1 MNFFKRVLSTLLI
14 FILIFTLNIFEA
26 KSFTLNNSDKKSS
39 QIYKYIPT
47 NNEILFYSNY
57 KNNEINKFIKRKF
70 TDKEV
75 KKINKIK
82 EGLISLLGLDL
93 KDNLNDIYDDEF
105 ILSTFKISNKKR
117 DILIILKV
125 KNIVDFNKMLNTDN
139 NNYKSNK
146 IIKILKPNTL
156 NLVTHFI
163 ETKDNYIIFA
173 SNKNLI
179 YDSLKGLYNNKIKNA
194 REIEFENYK
203 SVINNKRL
211 FLYTSKQ
218 FYDFLNIKQFNFED
232 INYITEFKFE
242 DKQLTLNSN
251 SLNNNDKS
259 LIQNDSNLIEK
270 NEIIL
275 LSNSI
280 KIYKNLIHNSESNKL
295 FKELSEEISNSIK
308 EKILIKINSNNWLM
322 GFKKPRNKFSIN
334 QLASLKDF
342 HQDIFENENSIYT
355 VFSKNNLDF
364 SDQKITFKPEQPIFL
379 YESDNFNFL
388 SNNLKE
394 LLNALILESLFKAES
409 SNLIIDDNLIITNFT
424 NHIYKDFLAIFNS
437 LNYITSEGFTISL
450 ESIET
455 KNTQKIPEVTP
466 SIKLKTHINFT

>member
-1 MNFFKRVLSTLLI
+1 MNFFKRILSTLLI

-26 KSFTLNNSDKKSS
+26 KSFALNNSDKKSS
-39 QIYKYIPT
+39 QIYKYIPP

-57 KNNEINKFIKRKF
+57 KNKEINKFIKRKF

-75 KKINKIK
+75 KKINIMK

-125 KNIVDFNKMLNTDN
+125 KNIVDFNKILNTDKI
-139 NNYKSNK
+139 NYKSNQ
-146 IIKILKPNTL
+146 IVKILQPNTI

-179 YDSLKGLYNNKIKNA
+179 YDSLKGLNNNKIKKA
-194 REIEFENYK
+194 REIEFEHYK
-203 SVINNKRL
+203 NFINNKRL

-218 FYDFLNIKQFNFED
+218 FYDFLNIKPFNFED

-242 DKQLTLNSN
+242 DKQLTLYSN

-259 LIQNDSNLIEK
+259 LIQNDANLIEK
-270 NEIIL
+270 NAIIL

-308 EKILIKINSNNWLM
+308 GKILIKINSNNWLL

-334 QLASLKDF
+334 QLATLKDF
-342 HQDIFENENSIYT
+342 HQDIFENENFIYT

-379 YESDNFNFL
+379 CESEDFNFI

-394 LLNALILESLFKAES
+394 LLNALILENLFNAES

-424 NHIYKDFLAIFNS
+424 NHIYKDFLDIFKS
-437 LNYITSEGFTISL
+437 LNYITSEGFSMSL

-466 SIKLKTHINFT
+466 SIKLKIHINFI

>member
-1 MNFFKRVLSTLLI
+1 
-14 FILIFTLNIFEA
+14 
-26 KSFTLNNSDKKSS
+26 
-39 QIYKYIPT
+39 
-47 NNEILFYSNY
+47 
-57 KNNEINKFIKRKF
+57 
-70 TDKEV
+70 
-75 KKINKIK
+75 
-82 EGLISLLGLDL
+82 
-93 KDNLNDIYDDEF
+93 
-105 ILSTFKISNKKR
+105 KKR

-179 YDSLKGLYNNKIKNA
+179 YDSLKGLNNKKIKNA

-218 FYDFLNIKQFNFED
+218 FYDFLNIKPFNFED

-242 DKQLTLNSN
+242 DKQLFLNSN

-259 LIQNDSNLIEK
+259 LIENDADLIE
-270 NEIIL
+270 NNDIIL

-280 KIYKNLIHNSESNKL
+280 NIFKNLIHNSESNKL

-334 QLASLKDF
+334 
-342 HQDIFENENSIYT
+342 
-355 VFSKNNLDF
+355 
-364 SDQKITFKPEQPIFL
+364 
-379 YESDNFNFL
+379 
-388 SNNLKE
+388 
-394 LLNALILESLFKAES
+394 
-409 SNLIIDDNLIITNFT
+409 
-424 NHIYKDFLAIFNS
+424 
-437 LNYITSEGFTISL
+437 
-450 ESIET
+450 
-455 KNTQKIPEVTP
+455 
-466 SIKLKTHINFT
+466 